1 MWTEKVEDRFAIDL
15 SIIQD
20 DLSSQ
25 DRGGSWVSNPAN
37 ALGGKNV
44 WMLNRMQ
51 AGKKRKQLRNRER
64 KLWSMSKVR
73 EYAQLEER
81 SKKLLLAA
89 VNITAGQP
97 ARGEEITPIRFR
109 NGFLQARNIYVVD
122 GQVIFVTRYHKS
134 QALFGEP
141 KVIPRFLPWR
151 VGQLMA
157 LYQVYVQAFK
167 EDVEQLTN
175 GLPRSDH
182 LWHDKNGSWSTEHL
196 TKVLTA
202 EV

>member
-1 MWTEKVEDRFAIDL
+1 
-15 SIIQD
+15 
-20 DLSSQ
+20 
-25 DRGGSWVSNPAN
+25 
-37 ALGGKNV
+37 
-44 WMLNRMQ
+44 MQ
-51 AGKKRKQLRNRER
+51 AGKKRKQLRGRER

-81 SKKLLLAA
+81 FKNLLLAA
-89 VNITAGQP
+89 VHITAGQP

-109 NGFLQARNIYVVD
+109 NGFLQARNIYVVN

-134 QALFGEP
+134 QALFGKP

-157 LYQVYVQAFK
+157 LYQVYVQPFK
-167 EDVEQLTN
+167 EDVDQLTN